1 MSDPVLGLSGTAAGL
16 PPVAAWTFTAFLV
29 AVALWAFFGAFRA
42 LRRARLVEDV
52 PTSLVRSAAQG
63 YVELVGTAELLPGEP
78 VLAPLSGR
86 PCAWY
91 RYRVDERS
99 RDASNGRREWKTL
112 EGGVSDA
119 LFRLVDESGECV
131 VDPDHAEVTPGLS
144 QVWYGI
150 ARRPGGPPPP
160 GGGFTL
166 FGGRYR
172 YRDEL
177 IRPGDPLHA
186 VGMLRTVGG
195 PADPMPAREDVRAL
209 LAAWKRDPARMQGFD
224 ANGDGQVDPAEW
236 DAARKAAESEVRRRR
251 AERAASPGVTVLA
264 APPAPGGPFLL
275 AAVRQDDLAR
285 RYRWI
290 ALARLALFFGATGA
304 ALLVSGLATTG

>member
-1 MSDPVLGLSGTAAGL
+1 MSNTVLALGGASAGTSPAAVWA
-16 PPVAAWTFTAFLV
+16 VAGVLA
-29 AVALWAFFGAFRA
+29 AVALWAVFGAFRA

-63 YVELVGTAELLPGEP
+63 YVELAGTAELLPGEP

-86 PCAWY
+86 ACAWY
-91 RYRVDERS
+91 RYRVDERR
-99 RDASNGRREWKTL
+99 RDATSGRREWKTL

-150 ARRPGGPPPP
+150 SRRPGGPPPR
-160 GGGFTL
+160 GSGFSL
-166 FGGRYR
+166 FGGRFR
-172 YRDEL
+172 YREEL

-195 PADPMPAREDVRAL
+195 PADQVPAREDVRAL
-209 LAAWKRDPARMQGFD
+209 LAAWKRDPTRMRGFD

-236 DAARKAAESEVRRRR
+236 DAARKAAESEVGRRRT
-251 AERAASPGVTVLA
+251 ERAANPGVTVLA

-275 AAVRQDDLAR
+275 SAVRQDDLAR
-285 RYRWI
+285 RYRWS
-290 ALARLALFFGATGA
+290 ALARLALFFGATAA
-304 ALLVSGLATTG
+304 ALLVSGLATVG

>member
-1 MSDPVLGLSGTAAGL
+1 VNNTVLGLDGAAAGL
-16 PPVAAWTFTAFLV
+16 PPAATWAFTALLGAF
-29 AVALWAFFGAFRA
+29 ALWSFFGAFRA

-63 YVELVGTAELLPGEP
+63 YVELAGTAELLPGEP

-131 VDPDHAEVTPGLS
+131 VDPDHAEVTPGIR
-144 QVWYGI
+144 QVWYGV

-160 GGGFTL
+160 GSGFSL

-172 YRDEL
+172 YREEL

-195 PADPMPAREDVRAL
+195 PTDPVPAREDVRAL
-209 LAAWKRDPARMQGFD
+209 LAAWKRDPPRMQGFD

-236 DAARKAAESEVRRRR
+236 DAARRAAESEVRRRR
-251 AERAASPGVTVLA
+251 TERAASPGVTVLA
-264 APPAPGGPFLL
+264 APPAAGGPFLL
-275 AAVRQDDLAR
+275 SAVRQDDLAR
-285 RYRWI
+285 RYRRT
-290 ALARLALFFGATGA
+290 ALARLVLFFGAGA
-304 ALLVSGLATTG
+304 AAVLMSGLAATG